1 MGERSRTRVT
11 VRGMVQGVFFR
22 AETREQALMLGLD
35 GWVRN
40 MPGGDVEA
48 VFEGDRG
55 LVESA
60 VEWCRHGPPHA
71 RVESIGVHWEEPVG
85 ERGFEV
91 RYL

>member
-1 MGERSRTRVT
+1 MGERSRARVT
-11 VRGMVQGVFFR
+11 VSGGVQGVFFR
-22 AETREQALMLGLD
+22 AETREQALVLGLD
-35 GWVRN
+35 GWVSN
-40 MPGGDVEA
+40 MPDGDVEA

-55 LVESA
+55 PVERA

-71 RVESIGVHWEEPVG
+71 RVESIDVHWEKPVG